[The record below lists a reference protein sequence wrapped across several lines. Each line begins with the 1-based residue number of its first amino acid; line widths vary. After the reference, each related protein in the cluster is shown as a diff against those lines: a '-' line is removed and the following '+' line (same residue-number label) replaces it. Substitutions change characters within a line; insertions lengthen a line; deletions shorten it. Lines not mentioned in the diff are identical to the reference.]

1 MSARSGLARRFDNRS
16 NKMGA
21 SNSAPVSIPAS
32 SAGCALKR
40 KPFCRMT
47 MANSPNTVPNT
58 VPRPPKID
66 APPSTT
72 AVIAI
77 NS

>member
-1 MSARSGLARRFDNRS
+1 MIVATSST
-16 NKMGA
+16 
-21 SNSAPVSIPAS
+21 PVRIPDS
-32 SAGCALKR
+32 SAGCPLSR
-40 KPFCRMT
+40 RPFCSST
-47 MANSPNTVPNT
+47 MLNSPSTVPST

-77 NS
+77 SS